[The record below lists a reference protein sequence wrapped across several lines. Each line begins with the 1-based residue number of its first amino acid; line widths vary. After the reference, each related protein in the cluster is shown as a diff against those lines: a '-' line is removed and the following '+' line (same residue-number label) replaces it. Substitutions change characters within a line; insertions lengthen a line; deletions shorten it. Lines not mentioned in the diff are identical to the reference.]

1 MVLETASRVS
11 DEAKNESL
19 DAEDPAPESEGAE
32 PVEPVAPPS
41 KELLTPERVALLR
54 KVVPAVWFG
63 AVLLAGFVSGVEL
76 AFLVAAA
83 GVLTLVI
90 TLMWSSVQ
98 SLTGGASIGFEEA
111 LGMGAPS
118 KVEEQKRAILRAL
131 NDLKFELGVG
141 KISQADFQELSA
153 KYRDEARRL
162 MQTLDETLDPARQQV
177 EQRLKQRLAQEGLSD
192 ALDAPT
198 EKLPETTDKSRDRE
212 EVES

>member
-1 MVLETASRVS
+1 M
-11 DEAKNESL
+11 
-19 DAEDPAPESEGAE
+19 
-32 PVEPVAPPS
+32 APPS

-54 KVVPAVWFG
+54 KIVPAVWFG

-162 MQTLDETLDPARQQV
+162 MQTLDQTLDPARKQV
-177 EQRLKQRLAQEGLSD
+177 EQRLSQRLAQEGLSD
-192 ALDAPT
+192 ALDAPG
-198 EKLPETTDKSRDRE
+198 EKSPENTDKSRDRE
-212 EVES
+212 EVRS

>member
-1 MVLETASRVS
+1 VLETASRVS
-11 DEAKNESL
+11 DEAKIESL
-19 DAEDPAPESEGAE
+19 DAEDAASNSEIAE
-32 PVEPVAPPS
+32 PAEPTAPAS
-41 KELLTPERVALLR
+41 KDLLTPERLALLR

-63 AVLLAGFVSGVEL
+63 AVLVAGFVSGIEL

-141 KISQADFQELSA
+141 KISKADFDELSA
-153 KYRDEARRL
+153 RYRDEAKRL
-162 MQTLDETLDPARQQV
+162 MQTLDQTLAPAREQV
-177 EQRLKQRLAQEGLSD
+177 EQRIKQRLEREGLS
-192 ALDAPT
+192 AQLDAPKPP
-198 EKLPETTDKSRDRE
+198 ENPDKLRDRE
-212 EVES
+212 TEEES

>member
-1 MVLETASRVS
+1 VS
-11 DEAKNESL
+11 DEAKIESL
-19 DAEDPAPESEGAE
+19 DAEESAPESEAAE
-32 PVEPVAPPS
+32 PGEPVAPPS

-63 AVLLAGFVSGVEL
+63 AVLLAGFLSGVEL

-98 SLTGGASIGFEEA
+98 SLTGAASIGFEEA

-162 MQTLDETLDPARQQV
+162 MQTLDQTLDPARKQV
-177 EQRLKQRLAQEGLSD
+177 EQRLKQRLEQEGLSVE
-192 ALDAPT
+192 LEAPREESPGNT
-198 EKLPETTDKSRDRE
+198 EKSRDRE
-212 EVES
+212 QVQS